1 MTMNKWKDLPKGPV
15 ITAEELENLKSLVLT
30 NPEEQ
35 EMLRRLIQ
43 TYEAHKK
50 TLSEYEVYCKSNGR
64 GHFALTPYLHQGGY
78 TEGLPSIGSMIVTN
92 YEHGGFL
99 GHVIYVTTGTVV
111 GHTPDNDIVVQVVYD
126 KGLTHEELKYMK
138 AVPSK
143 PLTFQEYRQSP
154 EYALYTGLRKEPFGV
169 LTEVSQRWWSLDQI
183 EALYGK
189 ERVHIKYPCMEEI
202 GQAF

>member
-1 MTMNKWKDLPKGPV
+1 MNNWKDLPKGPV

-78 TEGLPSIGSMIVTN
+78 TEELPSIGSMVVTDFEITGWLSRIIN
-92 YEHGGFL
+92 
-99 GHVIYVTTGTVV
+99 VTMGTVV
-111 GHTPDNDIVVQVVYD
+111 GHTPDNDIVVRIVYAKVVTD
-126 KGLTHEELKYMK
+126 EELEYWK
-138 AVPSK
+138 ALPSK
-143 PLTFQEYRQSP
+143 PISLQQYHQSP
-154 EYALYTGLRKEPFGV
+154 EYLLYTGPRKEPFGV
-169 LTEVSQRWWSLDQI
+169 LTQISQRWWSL
-183 EALYGK
+183 EEMETTYGK
-189 ERVHIKYPCMEEI
+189 ERVRIEYPCMEEVK
-202 GQAF
+202 